1 MMKINC
7 YPVAFGRWKAE
18 FWIDDE
24 LYTEAI
30 AQRPGCAIR
39 DVVNYFCLKMD
50 GMPNKEIKLTVTEW
64 E

>member
-1 MMKINC
+1 MMEITC

-18 FWIDDE
+18 FWIDGE

-30 AQRPGCAIR
+30 GPRPGCVVR
-39 DVVNYFCLKMD
+39 DVMNYFCLKMD
-50 GMPNKEIKLTVTEW
+50 GMPNKEVKLTFTEW